1 MHNVA
6 PRQDERGQVVVFFA
20 ILVPVFLMLTAVVVA
35 GGNWFAHAKHLQ
47 TKADAA
53 ALAGG
58 EEWSFPCGAVDSDS
72 RILDEA
78 RRYAGS
84 HTQAN
89 GAAFP
94 PATPSRRPPFNPQ
107 IGDVTGDDI
116 HVVINGNAYWDD
128 DAGSNPADQTSPSGS
143 VCEAKILDVKATEA
157 NSFPLASVLPLFPD
171 LKRKARLQIEEADGV
186 TGLLPIAVR
195 IPRPLSAVAVFYNE
209 QTGIIISK
217 QQMREVCIPGV
228 PYCVPFAP
236 AGLGQ
241 WTTDPTS
248 GSIPSVPVATTTGVV
263 IANSFRPSCSASGAT
278 APCLDDNP
286 AGVTN
291 VTAFC
296 NQNRTVT
303 CWDATGGAGSQTVV
317 NGVQFIRG
325 YGTAPTGTPARRRYE
340 PRTSGRSGCEP
351 YVNSLPTPCSQILN
365 VEVDLGAL
373 RSLYPDPPGP
383 PPGPLTNLPL
393 RAQDVE
399 VRYKLARADGTSSC
413 DFGNNCDLIAASPN
427 ASGVV
432 TFRTTGASNSPLL
445 SVPPDSWGNAV
456 AIQIRLRRVELPNA
470 LPANCANNNYNNNCR
485 WYYTATTRSRQ
496 CRADRRSDS
505 RRADPALLHGKRR
518 QDGPAALA
526 PAGHRPDRATQT
538 RPTGCSAGMPRLA
551 QTQRVSQPDRA
562 HATS

>member
-1 MHNVA
+1 MRNVA

-47 TKADAA
+47 TKADAG

-58 EEWSFPCGAVDSDS
+58 DSWAFPCGHDSDTNAQGTGIVDVT
-72 RILDEA
+72 RHYIGA
-78 RRYAGS
+78 HTTAAGAVTS
-84 HTQAN
+84 S
-89 GAAFP
+89 P
-94 PATPSRRPPFNPQ
+94 LNPQ
-107 IGDVTGDDI
+107 IGDVPASNV
-116 HVVINGNAYWDD
+116 HAVINGNAYWDD
-128 DAGSNPADQTSPSGS
+128 DAGSNPADDTSPSGS

-171 LKRKARLQIEEADGV
+171 LKRKARLQIEEAEGV

-217 QQMREVCIPGV
+217 QKMREVCIPGV

-248 GSIPSVPVATTTGVV
+248 GSISGVQVATTTGVV

-278 APCLDDNP
+278 PPCLDDNP

-317 NGVQFIRG
+317 NGAQFIRG
-325 YGTAPTGTPARRRYE
+325 YGTTSPGTGPPSIETAYLRP
-340 PRTSGRSGCEP
+340 SGCEP
-351 YVNSLPTPCSQILN
+351 YVNSLPTP
-365 VEVDLGAL
+365 VF
-373 RSLYPDPPGP
+373 PDPQCRGEPGRAP
-383 PPGPLTNLPL
+383 EPVPEPAGPSCWPVDEPS
-393 RAQDVE
+393 A
-399 VRYKLARADGTSSC
+399 AR
-413 DFGNNCDLIAASPN
+413 
-427 ASGVV
+427 
-432 TFRTTGASNSPLL
+432 TGRRGSLQARESRWDELL
-445 SVPPDSWGNAV
+445 
-456 AIQIRLRRVELPNA
+456 RLR
-470 LPANCANNNYNNNCR
+470 
-485 WYYTATTRSRQ
+485 
-496 CRADRRSDS
+496 
-505 RRADPALLHGKRR
+505 
-518 QDGPAALA
+518 
-526 PAGHRPDRATQT
+526 
-538 RPTGCSAGMPRLA
+538 
-551 QTQRVSQPDRA
+551 
-562 HATS
+562 